1 MQVATLFGLA
11 YKLKNTLNSI
21 LVKTHNLI
29 LKKFK
34 QVLINTCDIPLNQI
48 SNVYFKWDTVT
59 IKIPNDKYVNG
70 LDSCKNF
77 LRGRIILKKENLFQ
91 QLMHCM
97 ES

>member
-1 MQVATLFGLA
+1 MQVAPLLRLA
-11 YKLKNTLNSI
+11 YKLKNIPNSI

-34 QVLINTCDIPLNQI
+34 QVLINTCDISLNQFL
-48 SNVYFKWDTVT
+48 NVYFKWDIVA
-59 IKIPNDKYVNG
+59 IKIPNDKYVDG

-77 LRGRIILKKENLFQ
+77 LRGRILLKNENLFQ
-91 QLMHCM
+91 QVMHCM